1 MKKYSGKPVY
11 KKSTWQWQ
19 AQISFSFHSVD
30 WSGLKNSFPLRD
42 IYAAVLAIRFVS
54 SHFGIHP
61 NSVSVFRIW
70 ISSSFFLHFLLNN
83 QQCSPKNERFCHH
96 FLTPMLFKPLC
107 FPFCYWRC
115 YAGCSRCSFS
125 YVDQKKVVL
134 CSVLCIYFVLI
145 CAYYWWTS
153 NQGPYFI
160 L

>member
-83 QQCSPKNERFCHH
+83 QQWIVHLKMRDSVIISSPPCYSNLNV
-96 FLTPMLFKPLC
+96 FLSAIEDVMQDVHAALFHMLTRKKLS
-107 FPFCYWRC
+107 
-115 YAGCSRCSFS
+115 YAL
-125 YVDQKKVVL
+125 Y
-134 CSVLCIYFVLI
+134 
-145 CAYYWWTS
+145 CAY
-153 NQGPYFI
+153 I
-160 L
+160 LS